1 MSSLVQSTCDAFEKR
16 TGEVGELL
24 QFFQIDSENLLKIK
38 QTQPAIFERRTR
50 ENEEN
55 WAPLRV
61 EMQRLEDVMSRYL
74 DFSEMVAK
82 ETVAELQQP
91 GSGIGKFGDYAHKY
105 LIVNK
110 QNPSYASLFE
120 EVK

>member
-1 MSSLVQSTCDAFEKR
+1 MSNLVQSTCDAFEKR

-24 QFFQIDSENLLKIK
+24 QFFQIDNENLLKIK

-82 ETVAELQQP
+82 ETVAELHQP
-91 GSGIGKFGDYAHKY
+91 GSGIGKFGVYAYK
-105 LIVNK
+105 N
-110 QNPSYASLFE
+110 
-120 EVK
+120 